1 MSNHRWMN
9 FDVPGY
15 LEKYLGHQNK
25 GQLSWL
31 SVLAQPLTQLWRGNS
46 ELIGWDEYRRRK
58 FYESNLTGQTLS
70 LQEHLN
76 NEFDPDQRR
85 IAIIHKRSSGLAL
98 PLKSE
103 GYDTVK
109 FSLAS
114 ENKPVNIA
122 LQGEVSHELD
132 VSFVVM
138 IPSSVNSISVSAV
151 VNEYK
156 LAGRTFKIE
165 TN

>member
-1 MSNHRWMN
+1 
-9 FDVPGY
+9 
-15 LEKYLGHQNK
+15 
-25 GQLSWL
+25 
-31 SVLAQPLTQLWRGNS
+31 
-46 ELIGWDEYRRRK
+46 
-58 FYESNLTGQTLS
+58 
-70 LQEHLN
+70 
-76 NEFDPDQRR
+76 
-85 IAIIHKRSSGLAL
+85 L